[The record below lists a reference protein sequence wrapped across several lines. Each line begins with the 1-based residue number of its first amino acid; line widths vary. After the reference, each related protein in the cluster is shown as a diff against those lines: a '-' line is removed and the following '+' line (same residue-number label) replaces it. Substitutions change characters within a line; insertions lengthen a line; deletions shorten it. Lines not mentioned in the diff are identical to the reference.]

1 MPRCPSG
8 SRRCPPKV
16 GKCHKSASKRSV
28 KRRPKHNR
36 SVKRIPKHKVSSVA
50 PTNNVPHKQTM
61 KWVDHLKMCTSKFNI
76 TYKAAMSDKRCKNL
90 WELGHE

>member
-16 GKCHKSASKRSV
+16 GKCHKSAAKRSV
-28 KRRPKHNR
+28 KRKPKHNR
-36 SVKRIPKHKVSSVA
+36 SVKKSSTTVA

-61 KWVDHLKMCTSKFNI
+61 KWRDHLKMCSSQFNI
-76 TYKAAMSDKRCKNL
+76 TYGAAMTDKRCRIL
-90 WELGHE
+90 WYGHE